1 MTFLSCSQTSV
12 AGVRGKCV
20 GPYELL
26 DTLGSGNF
34 GKVKRARH
42 IHLDTFFAIKV
53 VEKSVLVDN
62 VSGNMDI
69 RREMSILRAL
79 EHPHIVRLHE
89 VMESARRVYL
99 VMDLASRGDFYELL
113 LEHGRFRESR
123 AKVYFAQLVDAV
135 SHCHAR
141 GIFHRDLKP
150 ENLLLDAAGNLKVTD
165 FGFGA
170 MQDRA
175 GAVLRTSCGSPHYCA
190 PEVWGGQDGYDG
202 RKADAFS
209 AGVILYTL
217 VVGGQPFND
226 SDEQTVLRKVAHC
239 RPVYPDFLS
248 EDLVDLLRKLIV
260 KKPEE
265 RWDLDMVKGHTWLAG
280 TGLNEGDTRAEEK
293 GMGYVLVGGCIQ
305 TGRKAGFFTQA
316 FGNKGKEGICKD
328 GKERERRCF
337 QMGGAQGEPLLIL

>member
-1 MTFLSCSQTSV
+1 MSFLSCSQTSV
-12 AGVRGKCV
+12 NGVTGKCV

-26 DTLGSGNF
+26 DTLGTGNF
-34 GKVKRARH
+34 GKVRRARH

-62 VSGNMDI
+62 ISGNMDI

-89 VMESARRVYL
+89 VMHSRRRVYL

-113 LEHGRFRESR
+113 KKNGPFEEEK
-123 AKVYFAQLVDAV
+123 AKIYFSQLVDAV
-135 SHCHAR
+135 AYCHKR
-141 GIFHRDLKP
+141 GVFHRDLKP
-150 ENLLLDAAGNLKVTD
+150 ENLLLDARGDLKVTD

-175 GAVLRTSCGSPHYCA
+175 GTVLRTSCGSPHYCA

-226 SDEQTVLRKVAHC
+226 KNDRQVLRKVAQC
-239 RPVYPDFLS
+239 KPIYPDKMS
-248 EDLVDLLRKLIV
+248 PELVDLLRKLIV
-260 KKPEE
+260 KPPRD
-265 RWDLDMVKGHTWLAG
+265 RWDLDMVKSHPWLAG
-280 TGLNEGDTRAEEK
+280 SDAYTGPTGAQISERR
-293 GMGYVLVGGCIQ
+293 YVVVGGCNQ
-305 TGRKAGFFTQA
+305 EGRRRGFFSRM
-316 FGNKGKEGICKD
+316 FGQEDGEELWEGE
-328 GKERERRCF
+328 GASYY
-337 QMGGAQGEPLLIL
+337 MSGAQGDHVLIL